1 MFNTDQEK
9 RDFNGRPILI
19 AGLGSIGRR
28 HLRNLLTIGF
38 NNIILYRSGK
48 STLPDDELTGFRSYT
63 NLDEALKDRPIGV
76 IISNPTS
83 LHISTAISAAMAGSH
98 ILMEKPVSH
107 NLERLSELKQ
117 IVADKKLFF
126 LVGYQLRFHPTL
138 RRIQQWII
146 DNKIGNIVSTHS
158 HWGEDV
164 TNWHPWEDYSKSYSV
179 RSELGGGVTL
189 TLSHPFDYLRWIIGD
204 VEKIYA
210 LAGKSSDLNT
220 DADCV
225 IQAVLKFR
233 NGTIGNVYLDY
244 IEKPT
249 KHTLSI
255 IGEQGTIYWDSIDGS
270 ARLFS
275 GDTCIEECHVP
286 PNFERNSM
294 FLYLIDHFIKCINGT
309 ELPSCTLHDGIQT
322 LKIALAARQ
331 SAMEGKEVF
340 LQ

>member
-1 MFNTDQEK
+1 MT
-9 RDFNGRPILI
+9 
-19 AGLGSIGRR
+19 LGVD
-28 HLRNLLTIGF
+28 NV
-38 NNIILYRSGK
+38 ILYRTGK
-48 STLPDDELTGFRSYT
+48 CTLPDDELKKYRTFNSLG
-63 NLDEALKDRPIGV
+63 DALRNKPIGV

-83 LHISTAISAAMAGSH
+83 LHIPTAMSVVSSDCH
-98 ILMEKPVSH
+98 VLLEKPVSNSME
-107 NLERLSELKQ
+107 NLQDLGK
-117 IVADKKLFF
+117 IVADKKLVF
-126 LVGYQLRFHPTL
+126 VTGYQYRFHPTL
-138 RRIQQWII
+138 RQIKQWVV
-146 DNKIGNIVSTHS
+146 DKRIGNIVSTHA

-189 TLSHPFDYLRWIIGD
+189 TLSHTFDYLRWIIGD

-210 LAGKSSDLNT
+210 LAGESSYLKTN
-220 DADCV
+220 ADCI

-255 IGEQGTIYWDSIDGS
+255 IGEQGTIYWDSIDGC

-275 GDTCIEECHVP
+275 GCTCIEECHVP
-286 PNFERNSM
+286 LTFERNSM
-294 FLYLIDHFIKCINGT
+294 YLDLVDHFIKCINGT
-309 ELPSCTLHDGIQT
+309 ELPLCTLRDGIQA
-322 LKIALAARQ
+322 LKIALAARR
-331 SAMEGKEVF
+331 SATEGREIL